1 MDTEDKNWNPEKTN
15 VDQQLNFLFGSSK
28 INPSQILSS
37 FTSSV
42 AYAPTIYELQL
53 QKYESDIRNMIKTE
67 NEQRIIID
75 DLKVQIDKYQ
85 SYLKKFDARF
95 QEAIDE
101 NEQSYNKKLEHKNV
115 EITILKKKLSEKVS
129 LLDEA
134 NQQILLLISDIKEI
148 KQIHEA

>member
-1 MDTEDKNWNPEKTN
+1 
-15 VDQQLNFLFGSSK
+15 
-28 INPSQILSS
+28 
-37 FTSSV
+37 
-42 AYAPTIYELQL
+42 
-53 QKYESDIRNMIKTE
+53 MIKTE

-85 SYLKKFDARF
+85 SYLRKFDARF